1 MKNLKHVKS
10 FNEATENLNISD
22 VISRFSDEDIRQ
34 ILSEYSNF
42 LREND
47 WTFDLNTKD
56 KWRKEFDTKNMIS
69 TNELISLFIDDL

>member
-1 MKNLKHVKS
+1 MGNNKHIKG
-10 FNEATENLNISD
+10 FNEHRENLNVSD

-34 ILSEYSNF
+34 ILFEYSNF

-56 KWRKEFDTKNMIS
+56 KWRKEFDTRNMVS
-69 TNELISLFIDDL
+69 TNELISLFLNDL